1 MAVPQKKEAN
11 NTFVWLCNKD
21 PFANFNASSP
31 CTIQCAEEHLHH
43 TVPSTSSN
51 GDLGVLG

>member
-31 CTIQCAEEHLHH
+31 YTIQCAEEHLHH
-43 TVPSTSSN
+43 TVPSTTSN